1 MIPAGKRAAV
11 VRALDDEGVD
21 YVITDETS
29 GRKFTAVAMFPLP
42 TAAVEPVLER
52 LREAGIDERTYTVI
66 VAAETVIS
74 RRFEALEEEYAEDS
88 DRGEGHISREEL
100 QAKADELA
108 SGLGT
113 YVLMTVISA
122 VIATAGLLLDS
133 PATVVG
139 SMVIAPLIGP
149 AMSAAIGT
157 VVDDEEMFRR
167 GVRMQVIG
175 VVVAVGAAT
184 AFAFAIRTLA
194 LVPPGIDPLELAEVS
209 ERLAPNVL
217 VLVVAIGAGVA
228 GIVSLMTG
236 VSAALVGVMIA
247 VALIPPAAAV
257 GIGIAFRIPRLVI
270 GAGVIVAVNV
280 LSINLSALVMLWYEG
295 YRPQRWFREDDARAA
310 FLKRAAVLFAAIA
323 LLSVFLGGVTYDS
336 YVASTTESDIR
347 SAVGDELDAMS
358 SETELIEL
366 EVERGGT
373 ITPLDTERVVVT
385 VGAPPE
391 IAAEEVALALDR
403 RIEVAIGEEVQV
415 EVRLVAVSRACLPR
429 RGVVVDDASASTSVR
444 QRTIPLVSPIV
455 VNELAVTPPE
465 GPYRRFSRP
474 MAEVEVL
481 FNTAPVP

>member
-21 YVITDETS
+21 YVVTDETS
-29 GRKFTAVAMFPLP
+29 GREYTAVATFPLP
-42 TAAVEPVLER
+42 TAAVEPVLDR
-52 LREAGIDERTYTVI
+52 LREAGIDESTYTVI

-74 RRFEALEEEYAEDS
+74 RRFEALEEQYEEDAERGG
-88 DRGEGHISREEL
+88 DRISREEL
-100 QAKADELA
+100 QAKADDLA

-157 VVDDEEMFRR
+157 VVDDEALFRR
-167 GVRMQVIG
+167 GVRMQVLG
-175 VVVAVGAAT
+175 VVVAVLAAT
-184 AFAFAIRTLA
+184 LFAFALRSLA
-194 LVPPGIDPLELAEVS
+194 LVPPGLDPLELGEVS

-217 VLVVAIGAGVA
+217 VLVVAVGAGIA

-236 VSAALVGVMIA
+236 VSATLVGVMIA

-295 YRPQRWFREDDARAA
+295 YRPQRWFREDEARAA
-310 FLKRAAVLFAAIA
+310 FLKRVAVLAVAIA
-323 LLSVFLGGVTYDS
+323 LLSVFLGGVTYES
-336 YVASTTESDIR
+336 YVASTTETDIR
-347 SAVGDELDAMS
+347 AAATDELTALD
-358 SETELIEL
+358 SEFELLEL
-366 EVERGGT
+366 TVERTGT
-373 ITPLDTERVVVT
+373 VPPLETERVVVT
-385 VGAPPE
+385 VGVPPGSSVEGIAP
-391 IAAEEVALALDR
+391 ALDD
-403 RIEVAIGEEVQV
+403 RIEA
-415 EVRLVAVSRACLPR
+415 
-429 RGVVVDDASASTSVR
+429 VVDREVTVEARTVTVERAS
-444 QRTIPLVSPIV
+444 I
-455 VNELAVTPPE
+455 TPPSSQS
-465 GPYRRFSRP
+465 GR
-474 MAEVEVL
+474 L
-481 FNTAPVP
+481 APS

>member
-21 YVITDETS
+21 YVVTDETS
-29 GRKFTAVAMFPLP
+29 GREYTAVATFPLP
-42 TAAVEPVLER
+42 TAAVEPVLDR
-52 LREAGIDERTYTVI
+52 LREAGIDESTYTVI

-74 RRFEALEEEYAEDS
+74 RRFEALEEVYEADAERS
-88 DRGEGHISREEL
+88 GDRISREEL
-100 QAKADELA
+100 QAKADDLA

-113 YVLMTVISA
+113 YVLMTVISS

-157 VVDDEEMFRR
+157 VVDDEALFRR

-175 VVVAVGAAT
+175 VAVAVIAAT
-184 AFAFAIRTLA
+184 AFAFALRSLA
-194 LVPPGIDPLELAEVS
+194 LVPPGLDPLELAEVS

-217 VLVVAIGAGVA
+217 VLVVAVGAGIA

-236 VSAALVGVMIA
+236 VSATLVGVMIA

-295 YRPQRWFREDDARAA
+295 YRPQRWFREDEARAA
-310 FLKRAAVLFAAIA
+310 FLKRAAVLAVAIA
-323 LLSVFLGGVTYDS
+323 LLSVFLGGVTYES
-336 YVASTTESDIR
+336 YVASTTEADIR
-347 SAVGDELDAMS
+347 AAASDELTALDAEFELLDLTVERTGTVPPL
-358 SETELIEL
+358 ETDRVVIRVGTPPGGTVEGLAPALDDRIESVVGG
-366 EVERGGT
+366 EVE
-373 ITPLDTERVVVT
+373 
-385 VGAPPE
+385 
-391 IAAEEVALALDR
+391 
-403 RIEVAIGEEVQV
+403 V
-415 EVRLVAVSRACLPR
+415 EVRSVTVERA
-429 RGVVVDDASASTSVR
+429 
-444 QRTIPLVSPIV
+444 
-455 VNELAVTPPE
+455 
-465 GPYRRFSRP
+465 
-474 MAEVEVL
+474 
-481 FNTAPVP
+481 

>member
-21 YVITDETS
+21 YVVSDETS
-29 GRKFTAVAMFPLP
+29 GREYTAVATFPLP
-42 TAAVEPVLER
+42 TAAVEPVLDR
-52 LREAGIDERTYTVI
+52 LREAGIDESNYTVI

-74 RRFEALEEEYAEDS
+74 RRFEALEERYEEDAE
-88 DRGEGHISREEL
+88 RGGDHISREEL
-100 QAKADELA
+100 QAKAEGLA

-157 VVDDEEMFRR
+157 VVDDEALFRR
-167 GVRMQVIG
+167 GVRMQILG
-175 VVVAVGAAT
+175 VAVAVLAAT
-184 AFAFAIRTLA
+184 LFAFALRSLA
-194 LVPPGIDPLELAEVS
+194 LVPPGLDPLELAEVS

-217 VLVVAIGAGVA
+217 VLVVAVGAGVA

-236 VSAALVGVMIA
+236 VSATLVGVMIA

-257 GIGIAFRIPRLVI
+257 GIGIAFAIPRLVI

-310 FLKRAAVLFAAIA
+310 FLKRVAVLAVAIA
-323 LLSVFLGGVTYDS
+323 LLSVFLGGVTYES
-336 YVASTTESDIR
+336 YVASTTEADIR
-347 SAVGDELDAMS
+347 AAATQELTALD
-358 SETELIEL
+358 SEFELLEL
-366 EVERGGT
+366 TVERTGT
-373 ITPLDTERVVVT
+373 VPPLETGRVVIT
-385 VGAPPE
+385 VGAPPGGTVDG
-391 IAAEEVALALDR
+391 IAPVLDD
-403 RIEVAIGEEVQV
+403 RIETVVGREVTV
-415 EVRLVAVSRACLPR
+415 EVRTVTVERA
-429 RGVVVDDASASTSVR
+429 
-444 QRTIPLVSPIV
+444 
-455 VNELAVTPPE
+455 
-465 GPYRRFSRP
+465 
-474 MAEVEVL
+474 
-481 FNTAPVP
+481 